1 MEENNVGEK
10 VENPE
15 EVDAHPADG
24 EKTPEPETN
33 KLYLSEY
40 CSTRGCKR
48 KATTT
53 KEY

>member
-1 MEENNVGEK
+1 MRYLCSICRMKEDNMNLSVIK
-10 VENPE
+10 Q
-15 EVDAHPADG
+15 A
-24 EKTPEPETN
+24 EKTREPETN